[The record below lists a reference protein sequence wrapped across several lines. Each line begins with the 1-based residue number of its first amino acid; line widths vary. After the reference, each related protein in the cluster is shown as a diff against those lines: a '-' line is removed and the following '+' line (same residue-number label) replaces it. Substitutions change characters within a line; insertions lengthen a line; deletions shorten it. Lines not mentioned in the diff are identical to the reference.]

1 MLCKIPIGIP
11 DTYKHITF
19 VANNLIRASR
29 SLYNGT
35 DYPQCG
41 QTVSK
46 KFAQSLDSKL
56 RPKINKLQKI
66 AQNIVRQQIKAI
78 KDVAQGFEKSPKWQM
93 FASFGHTLCNGC
105 YEIKVNKTFLKVHV
119 LRFYLLV
126 QIECVRMRYKRRF
139 RITLSHLH
147 YSLF

>member
-1 MLCKIPIGIP
+1 MALIIHNVARPFQKNLPKAWIP
-11 DTYKHITF
+11 
-19 VANNLIRASR
+19 
-29 SLYNGT
+29 
-35 DYPQCG
+35 
-41 QTVSK
+41 
-46 KFAQSLDSKL
+46 KL

-119 LRFYLLV
+119 LR
-126 QIECVRMRYKRRF
+126 
-139 RITLSHLH
+139 
-147 YSLF
+147 